1 MIAPQTQTTAD
12 EVLAILIAILMFFSI
27 PNFPIVKKY
36 FQESPYVIFGI
47 AVILLVYRKRILGM
61 FK

>member
-1 MIAPQTQTTAD
+1 MISPPRQTTAD
-12 EVLAILIAILMFFSI
+12 EILAILIAILMFFSI

-36 FQESPYVIFGI
+36 FQESPYIIFSI
-47 AVILLVYRKRILGM
+47 AVVLLIYRKKILEM